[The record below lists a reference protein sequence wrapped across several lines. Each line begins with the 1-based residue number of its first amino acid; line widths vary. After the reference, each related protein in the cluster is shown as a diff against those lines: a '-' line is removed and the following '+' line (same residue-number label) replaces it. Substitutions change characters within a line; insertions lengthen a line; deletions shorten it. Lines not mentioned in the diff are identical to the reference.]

1 MTSALAS
8 RRLVECGTIVDS
20 AALGGDVT

>member
-8 RRLVECGTIVDS
+8 RRLVECGMIVDS